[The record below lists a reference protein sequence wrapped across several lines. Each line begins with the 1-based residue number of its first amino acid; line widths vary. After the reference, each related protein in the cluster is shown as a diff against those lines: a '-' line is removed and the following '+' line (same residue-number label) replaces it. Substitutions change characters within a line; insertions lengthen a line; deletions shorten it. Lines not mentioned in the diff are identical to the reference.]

1 MFDQQDPR
9 VEALKSIYAQWQ
21 QFPGRAPNSSG
32 LTGLQRHDAK
42 GWSDMLNQQTEA
54 LRLKAE
60 LKGEPAPNIR
70 FGGSFGSAN
79 SPGLGTSSQES
90 VAQGQGAGAIR
101 GLQRFAA
108 PMPEPHDKFMSR
120 YGRG

>member
-1 MFDQQDPR
+1 MFNAQDPR

-21 QFPGRAPNSSG
+21 QFPGRAPNGTG
-32 LTGLQRHDAK
+32 LTGLNANDAK
-42 GWSDMLNQQTEA
+42 GWADMLNQQTEA

-60 LKGEPAPNIR
+60 LEGEPAPNIR
-70 FGGSFGSAN
+70 LGRSFGSAN
-79 SPGLGTSSQES
+79 SPGLGTSPQES
-90 VAQGQGAGAIR
+90 VAQTQGAGAIR

-108 PMPEPHDKFMSR
+108 PMPEPHDKFIAR